1 MALCATPWV
10 TGLRYPVTMRYVD
23 PMRTV
28 RAGRISALLL
38 TAALVATGCTSS
50 TLAAS
55 TPDPTATP
63 LEFADPTELPD
74 QTPPTKVPTVTPVPV
89 EPEPAET
96 PTTTPTADA
105 DPSDVDLP
113 DGFVFSDLQRE
124 NSNPLQIT
132 PISDPDAPFQ
142 YPDFEWWHHFAGQE
156 EVDAFWLGLERANE
170 EFRLDN
176 TQQIEPDGL
185 MAELIADGLIDPGT
199 EAQLREARIIANDS
213 FVEIE
218 INNIVDLRV
227 ARDISGVMTIIT
239 CQQQAGQVV
248 KFDTGEVV
256 FELNGSGERLWFFA
270 QQDTS
275 SFAYIGVASRN
286 GSDELLADCPNI
298 DDFVDLSAFRVL
310 AP

>member
-10 TGLRYPVTMRYVD
+10 TGLRYPATMRYVD

-38 TAALVATGCTSS
+38 TAALVATGCSSS

-63 LEFADPTELPD
+63 LVFADPTELPD

-96 PTTTPTADA
+96 PTATPTADA

-113 DGFVFSDLQRE
+113 DGFVISDLQRE

-156 EVDAFWLGLERANE
+156 EVDAFWLGLEYTNE
-170 EFRLDN
+170 ELRLGEADV
-176 TQQIEPDGL
+176 TEFDGL
-185 MAELIADGLIDPGT
+185 YAELVEDQLIPPEIASSD
-199 EAQLREARIIANDS
+199 IALHR
-213 FVEIE
+213 
-218 INNIVDLRV
+218 NNIGSFTGLTHNEISEMRV
-227 ARDISGVMTIIT
+227 VRDPSGIMAIIT
-239 CQQQAGQVV
+239 CQQQDIFVADNDGAVT
-248 KFDTGEVV
+248 FT
-256 FELNGSGERLWFFA
+256 ERGTIERIWFF
-270 QQDTS
+270 QQRETS
-275 SFAYIGVASRN
+275 AFVYSGIGSRN
-286 GSDELLADCPNI
+286 VELDVYTDCPRI
-298 DDFVDLSAFRVL
+298 DEPLDFAEFGVTT
-310 AP
+310 